1 MEEINF
7 DVQHIE
13 ALLATSFNN
22 SSSNDEVSG
31 NELFRAADF
40 KTTLR
45 NILYAYITFD
55 PDLGYCN
62 GMCSLVGFMLWWLR
76 DINPSQSEVEQRVFF
91 LLLVLFRH
99 YSVETLYGIG
109 ADNDSNTGVSTNNK
123 ILKKF
128 QTLFAKEMPLLNRH
142 FINEDLDFEAIY
154 SSWFKNLLTE
164 FELMPPSTVARFWDI
179 FFTEGWDSFMHSII
193 KILRLVEDDLL
204 QLPMEGI
211 MVYLRTLRQ
220 QRPEIYYVD
229 ENVLFDPK

>member
-1 MEEINF
+1 ME
-7 DVQHIE
+7 
-13 ALLATSFNN
+13 
-22 SSSNDEVSG
+22 
-31 NELFRAADF
+31 
-40 KTTLR
+40 
-45 NILYAYITFD
+45 
-55 PDLGYCN
+55 
-62 GMCSLVGFMLWWLR
+62 
-76 DINPSQSEVEQRVFF
+76 
-91 LLLVLFRH
+91 
-99 YSVETLYGIG
+99 
-109 ADNDSNTGVSTNNK
+109 
-123 ILKKF
+123 KF

>member
-1 MEEINF
+1 M
-7 DVQHIE
+7 
-13 ALLATSFNN
+13 
-22 SSSNDEVSG
+22 
-31 NELFRAADF
+31 
-40 KTTLR
+40 
-45 NILYAYITFD
+45 
-55 PDLGYCN
+55 
-62 GMCSLVGFMLWWLR
+62 
-76 DINPSQSEVEQRVFF
+76 
-91 LLLVLFRH
+91 
-99 YSVETLYGIG
+99 YGIG